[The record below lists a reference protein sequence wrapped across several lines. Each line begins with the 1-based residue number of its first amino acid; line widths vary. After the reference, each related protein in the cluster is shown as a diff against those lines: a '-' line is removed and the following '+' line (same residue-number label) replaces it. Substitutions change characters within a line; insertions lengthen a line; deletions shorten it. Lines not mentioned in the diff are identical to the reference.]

1 MICQE
6 TFSINTVSYQV
17 EFKQDPDKLFFKTY
31 NFYIWF
37 ENEDSSDKE
46 ISTDKEEST
55 NLPPMPT
62 LDGDAVMEGKGY
74 TFQLNS
80 KRTINQSCNIISTNK
95 IQKQFI
101 QVKN

>member
-1 MICQE
+1 M
-6 TFSINTVSYQV
+6 SYQV
-17 EFKQDPDKLFFKTY
+17 EFKYDPDKLFLKTY
-31 NFYIWF
+31 NCYICF

-62 LDGDAVMEGKGY
+62 LDGDEVKEGKGY

-80 KRTINQSCNIISTNK
+80 KRTIN
-95 IQKQFI
+95 
-101 QVKN
+101 